1 MHIRWIVKKSILENF
16 QFLTLMASFGNGD
29 EVVMRLDQEGE
40 RTVIAYSLNGV
51 GLGTAFDVHGIF
63 SIIKFEY

>member
-1 MHIRWIVKKSILENF
+1 
-16 QFLTLMASFGNGD
+16 MARFGNGD